1 MDNNNKTYIDRNKKK
16 VNVYLEADQN
26 LIKLCKKKKREG
38 YELLYKKYEKYIYKI
53 CYYYSQSK
61 EDALDLLQE
70 IYLKIFNSIEK
81 FDDKKSILPWIKKI
95 SVNTFLNFVRLNKKN
110 VVSLDTPV
118 DGEKTVES
126 SLSSNEN
133 TENNVVFKDTK
144 EIVEDSIRELPE
156 EMRMAIILRHV
167 KGMSYSEI
175 GEAMSCPVGTVKTYI
190 FRGRTL
196 LKNSLKL
203 KGVWEI

>member
-1 MDNNNKTYIDRNKKK
+1 M
-16 VNVYLEADQN
+16 NVFLEAVDQN
-26 LIKLCKKKKREG
+26 IIRLCKKNKREG
-38 YELLYKKYEKYIYKI
+38 YELLYKKYENYIYKI

-70 IYLKIFNSIEK
+70 VYIKVFKSIGK
-81 FDDKKSILPWIKKI
+81 FDNEKSILPWIKKI
-95 SVNTFLNFVRLNKKN
+95 SVNTCLNFVRLNKKN

-118 DGEKTVES
+118 DDDKTIES
-126 SLSSNEN
+126 SLPSNES
-133 TENNVVFKDTK
+133 TENDVVYKDTR
-144 EIVEDSIRELPE
+144 EILEDSIRELPE

-175 GEAMSCPVGTVKTYI
+175 GLMMSCPIGTVKTYI

-196 LKNSLKL
+196 LKNSLKA

>member
-1 MDNNNKTYIDRNKKK
+1 M
-16 VNVYLEADQN
+16 EAADQN
-26 LIKLCKKKKREG
+26 IIKLCKKNKREG
-38 YELLYKKYEKYIYKI
+38 YELLYKKYENYIYKI

-70 IYLKIFNSIEK
+70 VYIKVFKSIGK
-81 FDDKKSILPWIKKI
+81 FDNEKSILPWIKKI
-95 SVNTFLNFVRLNKKN
+95 SVNTCLNFVRLNKKN

-118 DGEKTVES
+118 DDDKTIES
-126 SLSSNEN
+126 TLSSNES
-133 TENNVVFKDTK
+133 TENDVVYKDTR
-144 EIVEDSIRELPE
+144 EILEDSIRELPE
-156 EMRMAIILRHV
+156 EMKMAIILRHV

-175 GEAMSCPVGTVKTYI
+175 GLVMSCPVGTVKTYI

-196 LKNSLKL
+196 LKNSLKA